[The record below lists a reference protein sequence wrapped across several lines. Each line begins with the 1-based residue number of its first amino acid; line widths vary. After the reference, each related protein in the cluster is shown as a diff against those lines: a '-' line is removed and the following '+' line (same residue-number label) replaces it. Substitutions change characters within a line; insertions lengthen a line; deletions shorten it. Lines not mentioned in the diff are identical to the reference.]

1 MVAETSTS
9 SATRIIRSTY
19 PDVEIPDVTLTELVL
34 GDAARRGDKPAI
46 IDGPSGRTMTYA
58 QLASGVRRAA
68 AGLAAHG
75 LNKGDVLGIYSPNV
89 PEYAVAFHAVASLG
103 GVATTVNPLYTPRE
117 LAQQLNDS
125 GASYLLTVPPFMDN
139 AREAAR
145 QVPSLREIFVFGE
158 ADGATPF
165 ASLLTHGDE
174 PPRAAIDPRTDL
186 VALPYSSGTTGLPKG
201 VMLTHHNIVSQLS
214 MAGGRPDITFP
225 GEADTLLAFLPY
237 FHIYG
242 IVMFLSFGLWRG
254 ATIVSM
260 TRFDLEQYLELI
272 QRYRVTYL
280 HLVPPV
286 VIALAKHPVVD
297 RYDLSSAKWALS
309 AAAPLGGPAAEAFT
323 ARLGTRLIQAYGM
336 TEVSGAS
343 HVGSCEP
350 GKLKP
355 TSGGTVLPNL
365 ECVVV
370 DPASGE
376 AVERG
381 QQGEIWVRGPIVMPG
396 YLGRPDATAA
406 TIDADGWLHTGD
418 VGYVDQDGDVFIVD
432 RVKELIKYKGL
443 QVAPAELE
451 SVLLGHPAVADVAV
465 IPSPD
470 EEAGEVPKAF
480 VVLKTAASAEEIM
493 GFVADRVA
501 PHKKIRKLQFTDA
514 IPKSPSGKILRRVLI
529 EQERAHAANPQPEA
543 PTRPS
548 SDGNGAG

>member
-1 MVAETSTS
+1 MVAEPSTS
-9 SATRIIRSTY
+9 AASRIIRSHY
-19 PDVEIPDVTLTELVL
+19 PDVEIPEVTLTELVL
-34 GDAARRGDKPAI
+34 SRAAERGDKPAI
-46 IDGPSGRTMTYA
+46 IDGPSGRTITYA
-58 QLASGVRRAA
+58 QLVSGVRRAA
-68 AGLAAHG
+68 AGLDAHG
-75 LNKGDVLGIYSPNV
+75 LSKGDVLGIYAPNV
-89 PEYAVAFHAVASLG
+89 PEYALAFHAVASLG

-117 LAQQLNDS
+117 LAQQLNDAK
-125 GASYLLTVPPFMDN
+125 ASYLLTVPPFMDH

-145 QVPSLREIFVFGE
+145 QVPTLREIFVLGE
-158 ADGATPF
+158 AEGATPF
-165 ASLLTHGDE
+165 ASLFAHGDE
-174 PPRAAIDPRTDL
+174 PPPVKIDPRTDL
-186 VALPYSSGTTGLPKG
+186 VVLPYSSGTTGLPKG
-201 VMLTHHNIVSQLS
+201 VMLTHHNLVSELS
-214 MAGGRPDITFP
+214 IAGGRPDIVFP

-242 IVMFLSFGLWRG
+242 IVMFLSYGLWRG

-260 TRFDLEQYLELI
+260 TRFDLEQYLELV
-272 QRYRVTYL
+272 QRYRVSYL

-286 VIALAKHPVVD
+286 VIALAKHPIVD
-297 RYDLSSAKWALS
+297 KYDLSRARWALS

-323 ARLGTRLIQAYGM
+323 ARLGTKLIQAYGM

-343 HVGSCEP
+343 HVGSCAP

-355 TSGGTVLPNL
+355 TSGGTLLPNL

-381 QQGEIWVRGPIVMPG
+381 QQGEIWVRGPIVMQG
-396 YLGRPDATAA
+396 YLGQTDATAA

-418 VGYVDQDGDVFIVD
+418 VGYVDADGDVFIVD

-451 SVLLGHPAVADVAV
+451 AVLVGHPAVADVAV

-480 VVLKTAASAEEIM
+480 VVRKADASAEDIM
-493 GFVADRVA
+493 AFVAERVA

-529 EQERAHAANPQPEA
+529 DQERARAATASASGSPVA
-543 PTRPS
+543 ST
-548 SDGNGAG
+548 

>member
-1 MVAETSTS
+1 MVAETSTAT
-9 SATRIIRSTY
+9 ATRIIRSQY
-19 PDVEIPDVTLTELVL
+19 PDVEIPEVTLTELVL
-34 GDAARRGDKPAI
+34 GEAAARGDKPAI
-46 IDGPSGRTMTYA
+46 IDGASGRTITYA
-58 QLASGVRRAA
+58 QLVTGVRRTA

-75 LNKGDVLGIYSPNV
+75 LSKGDVLGVYSPNV

-103 GVATTVNPLYTPRE
+103 GVATTINPLYTPRE

-125 GASYLLTVPPFMDN
+125 RASYLLTVPPFMDN

-145 QVPSLREIFVFGE
+145 QVPTLREMFVFGE
-158 ADGATPF
+158 AEGATPF

-174 PPRAAIDPRTDL
+174 PPPVKIDPRTDL
-186 VALPYSSGTTGLPKG
+186 VVLPYSSGTTGLPKG
-201 VMLTHHNIVSQLS
+201 VMLTHHNVVSELS
-214 MAGGRPDITFP
+214 IAGGRQDIVFP

-260 TRFDLEQYLELI
+260 TRFDLEQYLELV
-272 QRYRVTYL
+272 QRYQVTYL

-286 VIALAKHPVVD
+286 VIALAKHPIVD
-297 RYDLSSAKWALS
+297 NYDLSKAKWALS

-381 QQGEIWVRGPIVMPG
+381 RQGEIWVRGPIVMQG

-406 TIDADGWLHTGD
+406 TVDADGWLHTGD
-418 VGYVDQDGDVFIVD
+418 VGYVDEDGDVFIVD

-480 VVLKTAASAEEIM
+480 VVLKTAASAEDIM
-493 GFVADRVA
+493 SFVADRVA
-501 PHKKIRKLQFTDA
+501 PHKKIRNLQFTEA
-514 IPKSPSGKILRRVLI
+514 IPKSPSGKVLRRVLI
-529 EQERAHAANPQPEA
+529 EQERARAAEA
-543 PTRPS
+543 EASTRVS
-548 SDGNGAG
+548 SA